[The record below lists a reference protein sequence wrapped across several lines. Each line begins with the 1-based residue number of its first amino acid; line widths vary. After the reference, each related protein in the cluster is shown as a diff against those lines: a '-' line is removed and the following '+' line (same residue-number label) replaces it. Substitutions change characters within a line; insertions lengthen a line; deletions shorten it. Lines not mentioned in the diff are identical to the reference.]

1 MKILSNFLLFF
12 NKTIEDNNITKQ
24 DDDKHTA
31 VTLLSNLEQV
41 VFQISP
47 SSKWTFLNNSWKQLT
62 GFSVNETLG
71 TRLLDY
77 VHPKGRPNVEVFLQQ
92 QFQQSAQADKSIV
105 VRFLSKT
112 NNSIHTILR
121 ANTILKNNNEEIKSI
136 IGTITDVAE
145 IMHEQ
150 NILNAKY
157 RSLRNFVDNY
167 SGMLYRCR
175 NDQALTIEYASSGC
189 LELTGYSYEQLVKNN
204 EATYISIIHPD
215 DRQRIME
222 TIQYKLPD
230 GKNYQLTHRI
240 TTADETERWVLNIGQ
255 GVYSSSGELLS
266 FEGSLIDFDKQK
278 QIQKLDQKYSLYDP
292 DTKFLNEILF
302 IDRLEHAIEIIK
314 SRKNYTFA
322 LLLLSIDQHTQI
334 LESLGL
340 TSADFLM
347 TEIGLRIF
355 EDLNQPI
362 SMCKLLNTQFGILI
376 DSSEYSIKNIT
387 KVINQIQ
394 EQVQA
399 PLSIDENEIF
409 ATASIGVVIGHQ
421 KHTDSS
427 SVLLEAQNA
436 LSRAASLG
444 GARYEVSDL
453 ITHGRAALQ
462 SHMDLELEQALE
474 EDKFL
479 VHWQPIVTI
488 KDNKL
493 IGLEARLAWPHPI
506 KGLLYAEKFVPD
518 SDDTQLITPLWEWML
533 NDAYRQIQN
542 WNNSISGIEKLALN
556 IQVTGASLLDADSI
570 FRLREKLLSVKPEQ
584 CNLIVGVSENVLSH
598 APRTTDS
605 ILKPMK
611 GKDIQLLL
619 DGYGHDKT
627 SLHLLEKMPI
637 DFVRLNPILIENCV
651 KDRGKFISAIV
662 SLMHGLNIS
671 VIANG
676 VETDNQLNILN
687 EANIDI
693 AQGSFI
699 SIPQTENATRDI
711 LIDSLNT

>member
-1 MKILSNFLLFF
+1 MKILSNFILYF
-12 NKTIEDNNITKQ
+12 NKTIEDNNIQKL
-24 DDDKHTA
+24 DDDRHTA
-31 VTLLSNLEQV
+31 VNLLNNLEQV

-47 SSKWTFLNNSWKQLT
+47 SSKWTYLNNSWKHLT
-62 GFSVNETLG
+62 GYSLDETLG

-77 VHPKGRPNVEVFLQQ
+77 VHPKDRPNVEEFLLQQ
-92 QFQQSAQADKSIV
+92 YQRSTEANKSIV
-105 VRFLSKT
+105 VRFLSKN
-112 NNSIHTILR
+112 NNSINTILR
-121 ANTILKNNNEEIKSI
+121 ANTIFKINNNEEIKSI

-157 RSLRNFVDNY
+157 RSLSNYVDNY

-175 NDQALTIEYASSGC
+175 NDQALSIEYASSGC
-189 LELTGYSYEQLVKNN
+189 LKLTGYSNEQLVKNS

-230 GKNYQLTHRI
+230 GKNYELTHRI
-240 TTADETERWVLNIGQ
+240 TTADGIERWVLNIGQ

-266 FEGSLIDFDKQK
+266 FEGSLINFDKQK

-292 DTKFLNEILF
+292 DTKFLSEVLF
-302 IDRLEHAIEIIK
+302 IDRLEHAIEKIK
-314 SRKNYTFA
+314 SRKYYTFA

-334 LESLGL
+334 LKNLGS

-409 ATASIGVVIGHQ
+409 VTASIGVVIGHQ

-436 LSRAASLG
+436 LSRATSLG

-462 SHMDLELEQALE
+462 SHMEFELEQALE
-474 EDKFL
+474 DDKFL
-479 VHWQPIVTI
+479 VHWQPIINI

-493 IGLEARLAWPHPI
+493 IGLEARLVWPHPI
-506 KGLLYAEKFVPD
+506 KGLLYADKFIPD

-533 NDAYRQIQN
+533 TDAYRQIQN
-542 WNNSISGIEKLALN
+542 WNKSITEIDELAFN

-584 CNLIVGVSENVLSH
+584 CNLIVGVFRKCTQSRPTH
-598 APRTTDS
+598 
-605 ILKPMK
+605 
-611 GKDIQLLL
+611 
-619 DGYGHDKT
+619 
-627 SLHLLEKMPI
+627 
-637 DFVRLNPILIENCV
+637 
-651 KDRGKFISAIV
+651 
-662 SLMHGLNIS
+662 
-671 VIANG
+671 
-676 VETDNQLNILN
+676 N
-687 EANIDI
+687 E
-693 AQGSFI
+693 
-699 SIPQTENATRDI
+699 
-711 LIDSLNT
+711 